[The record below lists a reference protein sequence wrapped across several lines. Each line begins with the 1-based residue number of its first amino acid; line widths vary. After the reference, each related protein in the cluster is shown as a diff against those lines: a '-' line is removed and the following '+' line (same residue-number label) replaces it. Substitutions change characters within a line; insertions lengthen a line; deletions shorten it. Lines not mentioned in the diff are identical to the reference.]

1 MPAMPSLTH
10 FLIRRYAS
18 LNTSDASHMRARYAT
33 LEAATSVLF
42 NLVIF
47 VLKFALANVS
57 GSISLL
63 ADAFHTLG
71 DLVSSGVV
79 WFGAR
84 AACKP
89 ADQRHPFGHGRA
101 EPIATL
107 VIAMLLVVAAIE
119 FGRVSYLRVC
129 APQPIRA
136 GWIVITA
143 MALSIVAK
151 EWLARFSGYL
161 GRESGSPMLEADAW
175 HHRSDALAAALV
187 VVAAIASRYGY
198 HRVDGVLGLGVAA
211 LIGLAGLQMGWKMMS
226 VLLGEA
232 PDTETIAAID
242 AAAFSVRGVRAVH
255 DVQVHD
261 YGSRKHVSLHVE
273 VAPHASTQQSHDTAT
288 AVENAIQ
295 TRLNM
300 EAVVH
305 VDPAQRG
312 QTQPHLAIVRDALE
326 RAVQSHDPVKG
337 FHGLHC
343 VQDAHG
349 TYCELHMQFD
359 PRLPLSESHALVHDI
374 ASHIAQDTGVPKV
387 NIHVE
392 PAEEAEEPP
401 QGGSP

>member
-1 MPAMPSLTH
+1 MPAMPSLTQ

-18 LNTSDASHMRARYAT
+18 VETSDDSHMRVRYAT
-33 LEAATSVLF
+33 LEAAISVVC

-47 VLKFALANVS
+47 VLQFALASVS
-57 GSISLL
+57 GSVSLL
-63 ADAFHTLG
+63 ANAFHTLG

-84 AACKP
+84 AAHKP
-89 ADQRHPFGHGRA
+89 ADRRHPYGHGRA

-107 VIAMLLVVAAIE
+107 VVAMLLVGAAVE
-119 FGRVSYLRVC
+119 FGHLSYHRFS

-136 GWIVITA
+136 GWVVIAA
-143 MALSIVAK
+143 MAISIIAK
-151 EWLARFSGYL
+151 EWLARFSDYL
-161 GRESGSPMLEADAW
+161 AHESGSPMLEADAW

-187 VVAAIASRYGY
+187 VVAAIASRYG
-198 HRVDGVLGLGVAA
+198 HHGVDGILGFGVAG
-211 LIGLAGLQMGWKMMS
+211 LIGLAGVHMGWKMVS

-261 YGSRKHVSLHVE
+261 YGSCKHVSLHVE

-288 AVENAIQ
+288 AVESAIQ

-305 VDPAQRG
+305 VDPAQG
-312 QTQPHLAIVRDALE
+312 AQAQPHMEAVRDALDTV
-326 RAVQSHDPVKG
+326 VQSHDPVKG

-349 TYCELHMQFD
+349 TYCELHMQID
-359 PRLPLSESHALVHDI
+359 PHLPLSESHALVHDI
-374 ASHIAQDTGVPKV
+374 ASHIAEDTGVPKV

-392 PAEEAEEPP
+392 PAEEARPEDDS
-401 QGGSP
+401 Q